1 MQLLYL
7 VVSVVLLST
16 QLVECIRITKTQGPN
31 SKDQPVSVSPDDPWT
46 ANTPWNNE
54 LNFRYRLVMNAFKA
68 YATDVVKKHL
78 NIKAEDI
85 VKTVTK
91 INGIKTTDQ
100 KWQTHA
106 DIENMDVVANLF
118 GSDKNSPEA
127 QRYAKAWAECRVNLL
142 DPRFKERHHESEDDP
157 WSYLAVAR
165 QLNVLL
171 ASVAKKLTTQDSK
184 TIKNREAEYER
195 WLAKKDVNNRK
206 LVFMDNAASRQN
218 DVFATVQRDERAALN
233 LAFETIQTPES
244 VSSEDWTEKKYLNNE
259 LNFRY
264 RLVMNA
270 FKAYATDVV
279 KKHLNIREEDRGGVL
294 DKILRVQK
302 YDEKWQTNE
311 DIPTL
316 DELVLLFRRDENSP
330 KAERCAKAWEEA
342 RVNLLDPRF
351 KRSHHKSEDDPWS
364 YLAVARQLNGLLASV
379 ATRLTQ
385 EDSNMIK
392 HREEEYERWL
402 TKKVI
407 NTGQRKLVFMDNA
420 EGNQNDVFATVQRDE
435 RYALQLAFET
445 SETQLEKTPEVSS
458 YEPSTGA
465 SQTPEVSPD
474 DSSNETS
481 QTPEVVSSG
490 EPSTETTSQTPV
502 RVSPDEPKTES
513 SQPRVSVSPDDSW
526 TERTPWN
533 NELNFRYRLVM
544 NAFKAY
550 ATDVV
555 KKHLN
560 IKAEDIVKTVTKING
575 IKTTDQ
581 KWQTHADIENMDV
594 VANLFGSDK
603 NSPEAQRYAK
613 AWAECRVNLLDPR
626 FKERHHE
633 SEDDPWSY
641 LAVARQLNVLL
652 ASVAKKLTTQDS
664 KTIKNREAEYERWLA
679 KKDVNNRKLV
689 FMD

>member
-364 YLAVARQLNGLLASV
+364 YLAVARQLN
-379 ATRLTQ
+379 
-385 EDSNMIK
+385 
-392 HREEEYERWL
+392 
-402 TKKVI
+402 
-407 NTGQRKLVFMDNA
+407 
-420 EGNQNDVFATVQRDE
+420 
-435 RYALQLAFET
+435 
-445 SETQLEKTPEVSS
+445 
-458 YEPSTGA
+458 
-465 SQTPEVSPD
+465 
-474 DSSNETS
+474 
-481 QTPEVVSSG
+481 
-490 EPSTETTSQTPV
+490 
-502 RVSPDEPKTES
+502 
-513 SQPRVSVSPDDSW
+513 
-526 TERTPWN
+526 
-533 NELNFRYRLVM
+533 
-544 NAFKAY
+544 
-550 ATDVV
+550 
-555 KKHLN
+555 
-560 IKAEDIVKTVTKING
+560 
-575 IKTTDQ
+575 
-581 KWQTHADIENMDV
+581 
-594 VANLFGSDK
+594 
-603 NSPEAQRYAK
+603 
-613 AWAECRVNLLDPR
+613 
-626 FKERHHE
+626 
-633 SEDDPWSY
+633 
-641 LAVARQLNVLL
+641 VLL